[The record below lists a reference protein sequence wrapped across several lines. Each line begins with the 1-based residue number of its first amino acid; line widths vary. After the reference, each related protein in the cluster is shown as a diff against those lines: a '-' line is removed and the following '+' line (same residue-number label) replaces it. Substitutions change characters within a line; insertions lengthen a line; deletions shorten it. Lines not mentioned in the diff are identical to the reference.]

1 MKGKGYEKMKKIYPG
16 IGNLENMIYLNQT
29 SDGSFTQGKDGVVDI
44 LTPSDKK
51 VEFITYQDKTLCN
64 VKSALGYPA
73 IYKVPE
79 ARYEGPA
86 KAILMD
92 LDGTSVHSETFWM
105 WIIEQTVARLK
116 KDSSFTLE
124 REDEPHVSGHS
135 VSEHLQYCINK
146 YCPDKTIEEARSFYF
161 EITEYEMKEI
171 LEGRGKQ
178 GAFNPAPGL
187 KEFLEEVKGNGIKIG
202 LVTSGLYTKAMP
214 EIISAFQA
222 LNMGDPVEF
231 YDAIIT
237 AGQTFKKGQTGT
249 IGELAPKPHP
259 WLYAETARVGLG
271 IAEKDKCRVLGFEDS
286 SAGVMSIR
294 LSGFEAV
301 GIGGGN
307 IQASGMESLCLK
319 QYDNLCDALPLVMG
333 KGM

>member
-1 MKGKGYEKMKKIYPG
+1 MKKEYPG
-16 IGNLENMIYLNQT
+16 IGHLEHMISQEET
-29 SDGSFTQGKDGVVDI
+29 SDGSFVQGKDGVTEI
-44 LTPSDKK
+44 LTPLDKK
-51 VEFITYQDKTLCN
+51 VEFIIYQDKTLCN

-73 IYKVPE
+73 IYQVPK

-92 LDGTSVHSETFWM
+92 LDGTSVHSESFWM
-105 WIIEQTVARLK
+105 WVIERTVAKLK
-116 KDSSFTLE
+116 KDPGFQLE
-124 REDEPHVSGHS
+124 QADEPHVSGHS

-146 YCPDKTIEEARSFYF
+146 YCPEKTIEEARNYYF
-161 EITEYEMKEI
+161 EITEFEMKEI

-187 KEFLEEVKGNGIKIG
+187 KEFLEEVKGKGIKIG

-214 EIISAFQA
+214 EIISAFHT
-222 LNMGDPVEF
+222 LNMGDPLEF

-259 WLYAETARVGLG
+259 WLYSETASVGLG
-271 IAEKDKCRVLGFEDS
+271 IGEKDKCRVLGFEDS
-286 SAGVMSIR
+286 SAGIMSIR
-294 LSGFEAV
+294 LAGFQAV
-301 GIGGGN
+301 GINGGN
-307 IQASGMESLCLK
+307 IRASGMESLCLK
-319 QYDNLCDALPLVMG
+319 QYDHLCDALPLVLG
-333 KGM
+333 GI

>member
-1 MKGKGYEKMKKIYPG
+1 MMYPG
-16 IGNLENMIYLNQT
+16 IGKLENMIFLDKT
-29 SDGSFTQGKDGVVDI
+29 SDESFIQGKEGVKEI

-51 VEFITYQDKTLCN
+51 VEFIVYEDKTLCY

-105 WIIEQTVARLK
+105 WIIEQTVAKLK
-116 KDSSFTLE
+116 NDKKFQLE
-124 REDEPHVSGHS
+124 SADEPHVSGHS

-146 YCPDKTIEEARSFYF
+146 YCPEKTIEEARSFYF
-161 EITEYEMKEI
+161 DITEYEMNEI
-171 LEGRGKQ
+171 LEGRGKE

-187 KEFLEEVKGNGIKIG
+187 REFLEEVKGNGIKIG
-202 LVTSGLYTKAMP
+202 LVTSGLYNKAMP
-214 EIISAFQA
+214 EIISAFQT
-222 LNMGDPVEF
+222 LNMGDPLNF

-237 AGQTFKKGQTGT
+237 AGQTFKKGQSGT

-259 WLYAETARVGLG
+259 WLYSETAKVGLG
-271 IAEKDKCRVLGFEDS
+271 INEEDKCRVLGFEDS

-294 LSGFEAV
+294 LAGFEAV
-301 GIGGGN
+301 GINGGN
-307 IQASGMESLCLK
+307 IHASGMDSLCLK
-319 QYDNLCDALPLVMG
+319 QYDNLCDALPLILG
-333 KGM
+333 K